1 MVLNLI
7 SVGAEILMGN
17 IVNTNAAFLARECVN
32 LGMSSYHQT
41 VVGDNAK
48 RLAEV
53 YREALKEADVI
64 ILTGGLGPTEDD
76 LTKET
81 VAEVLGLELVND
93 EAALENIRNIF
104 ASRGME
110 LTQNNYKQAMVPVGC
125 TVLYNANGTA
135 PGLIIEKDNIVT
147 VLLPGPP
154 HEMKPM
160 FLNQVVPYLEKLTD
174 GVLYSATIKEC
185 GIGESIL
192 ETKLMDLIDGQTNPT
207 MATYA
212 KTSTS
217 EIRLTAKAP
226 SRESA
231 RNLVKPYIKEIKKRL
246 GEAVYATV
254 DSDEMEDAVCKL
266 LKKYNLK
273 ITTAESCTGG
283 LVSAKLVNVPGISD
297 HYEQGFI
304 AYSVKAKNKLLGVN
318 KECIK
323 KHSSISREVAAEM
336 AKGALNESGA
346 DVAISVTGYAGPD
359 DTEKEPKGLVY
370 IGIAMKDDVTVQEFH
385 FNGDRN
391 KIRESAAVNALNQAR
406 LAILHRYEE

>member
-1 MVLNLI
+1 
-7 SVGAEILMGN
+7 
-17 IVNTNAAFLARECVN
+17 
-32 LGMSSYHQT
+32 
-41 VVGDNAK
+41 
-48 RLAEV
+48 
-53 YREALKEADVI
+53 
-64 ILTGGLGPTEDD
+64 
-76 LTKET
+76 
-81 VAEVLGLELVND
+81 
-93 EAALENIRNIF
+93 
-104 ASRGME
+104 
-110 LTQNNYKQAMVPVGC
+110 
-125 TVLYNANGTA
+125 
-135 PGLIIEKDNIVT
+135 
-147 VLLPGPP
+147 
-154 HEMKPM
+154 M